1 MSDVVLDASVFLAIL
16 RDEPFDRHVLDVL
29 EGASMSTVNVAEV
42 FSTLSD
48 LGLQDSPR
56 VNALFDLLGGIVPF
70 SEAQAYAAGRLRP
83 LTRTHGMSLGD
94 RACLALAL
102 ELGAEVYTAD
112 RAWARLEVGV
122 RIRLIR

>member
-16 RDEPFDRHVLDVL
+16 KEAPFDQGVLDVL

-48 LGLQDSPR
+48 HGLQDSPR
-56 VNALFDLLGGIVPF
+56 VNALFDLLGRIVSF

-83 LTRTHGMSLGD
+83 LTRAHGMSLGD

-102 ELGAEVYTAD
+102 EINAEVYTAD

-122 RIRLIR
+122 AIHLIR